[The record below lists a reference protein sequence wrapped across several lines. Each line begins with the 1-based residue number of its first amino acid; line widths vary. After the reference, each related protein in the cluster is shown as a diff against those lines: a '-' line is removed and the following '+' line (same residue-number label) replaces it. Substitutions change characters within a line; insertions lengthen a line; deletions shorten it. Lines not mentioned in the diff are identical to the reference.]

1 MWFISRKSIME
12 MVQSSHPCMNQRLF
26 EKKLFSKK
34 FTLWNN
40 ANRLSKRSCKDILKL
55 LIKVTES
62 WATRLNL
69 SFAKIGD
76 QVKIA
81 QLDKG
86 KGWSL

>member
-1 MWFISRKSIME
+1 
-12 MVQSSHPCMNQRLF
+12 MNQRRLF
-26 EKKLFSKK
+26 EKKLFLKK

-40 ANRLSKRSCKDILKL
+40 ANRLSKRSCKDI
-55 LIKVTES
+55 KVTHKKAPES

-76 QVKIA
+76 QIKIA

>member
-1 MWFISRKSIME
+1 
-12 MVQSSHPCMNQRLF
+12 MNQRLF
-26 EKKLFSKK
+26 EKRVFLKK

-40 ANRLSKRSCKDILKL
+40 ANRLSKRSCKDIRVTH
-55 LIKVTES
+55 KVPES

-76 QVKIA
+76 QIKIA